1 MFRRTSITVMDTII
15 CNTTFIAILEVFI
28 KATFFYASGPVVLI
42 AIASVFVFFAKFVS
56 RDTSLVA

>member
-1 MFRRTSITVMDTII
+1 MFRRTSLKDSDAII
-15 CNTTFIAILEVFI
+15 FNTAFIAILEVFS
-28 KATFFYASGPVVLI
+28 KLTFFYASGLVVLI